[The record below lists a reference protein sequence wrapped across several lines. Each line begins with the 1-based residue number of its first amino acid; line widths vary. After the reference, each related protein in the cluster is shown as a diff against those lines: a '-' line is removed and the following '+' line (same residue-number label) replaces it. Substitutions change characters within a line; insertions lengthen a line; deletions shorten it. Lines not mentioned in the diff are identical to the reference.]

1 MPNPGY
7 TTASKRA
14 FAVKISPVIGYVVSL
29 SGGEVKTPRAKM
41 WNGGAHVPD
50 LIIGRREIGDLTC
63 TVLYRPHTYG
73 PMTKELLHLMGFQVY
88 TITKQDTDD
97 NGQAVGRAL
106 VYTGCRMSQL
116 TPPDYDEQSDTNASL
131 LSMMFVVSGI
141 A

>member
-1 MPNPGY
+1 MPVHGY
-7 TTASKRA
+7 STSSKRA
-14 FAVKISPVIGYVVSL
+14 YAVRISPVIGYVVSL
-29 SGGEVKTPRAKM
+29 SGGEVKLPRAKM
-41 WNGGAHVPD
+41 WNGGAAVPD

-63 TVLYRPHTYG
+63 TVLYRPRTYG
-73 PMTKELLHLMGFQVY
+73 PMTKELLHLMAIQAY

-97 NGQAVGRAL
+97 NGQSVGRPL

-116 TPPDYDEQSDTNASL
+116 TPPDYDEQSDTNGSL